1 MISHIGIAV
10 ADLEEA
16 VKKYKKILG
25 GVEPGIKEVS
35 EQKVKVAIFDGDKSA
50 PGGRIELVAGTSPD
64 SPVARFVEK
73 RGEGLHHICIY
84 VDDIEQKLAE
94 LKENGIKLI
103 DESPRIG
110 VEGNKI
116 AFVHP
121 SDMNGVLI
129 ELEEKS
135 K

>member
-10 ADLEEA
+10 ANLEEA
-16 VKKYKKILG
+16 IKKFKKILG
-25 GVEPGIKEVS
+25 NIEPGIKEVP
-35 EQKVKVAIFDGDKSA
+35 EQKVKVAIFDGDKSV

-64 SPVARFVEK
+64 SPVTRFVEK
-73 RGEGLHHICIY
+73 RGEGLHHVCIY
-84 VDDIEQKLAE
+84 VDDIEQKLTE
-94 LKENGIKLI
+94 LKKNGVKLI
-103 DESPRIG
+103 DESPRTG
-110 VEGNKI
+110 AEGNKI